1 LLPGQLDHWRY
12 TDEDRIALRQAM
24 RAGKRDE
31 SKEKEEF
38 RIGGR
43 RDPTAGRGAE
53 EGPSPWGPV
62 DLGMLV
68 VSCDRGDMR
77 HSRHGVYVYG
87 DTGKRDVDLAHLA
100 REGYTNEG
108 GATLGAVS
116 ELYNAVVNGVP
127 VYHSGAW
134 GRATLEATLGIVT
147 SARERRE
154 VFLERQ
160 VAMPESYDA
169 DMPLYAT
176 ASGGN

>member
-1 LLPGQLDHWRY
+1 
-12 TDEDRIALRQAM
+12 
-24 RAGKRDE
+24 
-31 SKEKEEF
+31 
-38 RIGGR
+38 
-43 RDPTAGRGAE
+43 
-53 EGPSPWGPV
+53 
-62 DLGMLV
+62 MLV

-77 HSRHGVYVYG
+77 HSARGVYVYG
-87 DTGKRDVDLAHLA
+87 DDGKRDVGLAHLE
-100 REGYTNEG
+100 RPGYRNEG

-154 VFLERQ
+154 VTLERQ

-169 DMPLYAT
+169 GMPLYIT
-176 ASGGN
+176 AAGGN